1 MSSFRRRG
9 IAVARCIAFLLPV
22 LAHGADDLDE
32 VTITA
37 SPLGHGDSLATL
49 VESVDRDELV
59 RRGAASLGD
68 ALSNVPGVS
77 ASGFAAGASRPIIR
91 GLDSSRVRILE
102 NGIGSFDVADIGPD
116 HGTPIDP
123 LSADRI
129 EIVRGA
135 GTLRYGS
142 QAIGGV
148 VNTINGRVPVML
160 DADPLRGE
168 ASAAWGSAADSREG
182 AGRIDGHTGTFAWHG
197 DGFLRRTE
205 DYDTPLGTQQGSWFD
220 GKGGS
225 LGAGFVGD
233 AGRAGAAI
241 VRYDAKYGLPN
252 GDSYI
257 DMRQDKLLVRGA
269 RDLGWGPLSSVTLDA
284 GYADYEH
291 AERESDGTPV
301 ATFLDEEWE
310 ARAEALFARVGPFD
324 SSAIGAQFH
333 RRRFA
338 ARGEAADYLQPTLS
352 ESAAVFAF
360 GESALRDHLSLQL
373 GARVEST
380 SIDGRVGTPDRLARD
395 FTPASGSVSL
405 VYTPE
410 EALQFGATIASSAR
424 APAQT
429 ELFAQGP
436 HDGSRTFETGD
447 ADLGLERANAAELTA
462 HWRGETTH
470 VEAALWGSRFS
481 GFIYGAFTGR
491 TCDDEGRCEVGDAGD
506 LRELVYG
513 QRDARFRGAELSVE
527 QQLGYVGAGRLKLRA
542 QGDLVRAGFPDGGG
556 NVPRIPP
563 WKLAGTLAWESAL
576 VDAEA
581 TLRHAGRQDRP
592 GELDTPTPGWTSLDA
607 QLAFHPGSAD
617 ALEFALIGRNL
628 TDTRQRNA
636 ASFTK
641 DEVLMPGRDV
651 RLLVRARF

>member
-91 GLDSSRVRILE
+91 GLDSSRVRIL
-102 NGIGSFDVADIGPD
+102 
-116 HGTPIDP
+116 
-123 LSADRI
+123 

-352 ESAAVFAF
+352 
-360 GESALRDHLSLQL
+360 
-373 GARVEST
+373 
-380 SIDGRVGTPDRLARD
+380 
-395 FTPASGSVSL
+395 
-405 VYTPE
+405 
-410 EALQFGATIASSAR
+410 
-424 APAQT
+424 
-429 ELFAQGP
+429 
-436 HDGSRTFETGD
+436 
-447 ADLGLERANAAELTA
+447 
-462 HWRGETTH
+462 
-470 VEAALWGSRFS
+470 
-481 GFIYGAFTGR
+481 
-491 TCDDEGRCEVGDAGD
+491 
-506 LRELVYG
+506 
-513 QRDARFRGAELSVE
+513 
-527 QQLGYVGAGRLKLRA
+527 
-542 QGDLVRAGFPDGGG
+542 
-556 NVPRIPP
+556 
-563 WKLAGTLAWESAL
+563 
-576 VDAEA
+576 
-581 TLRHAGRQDRP
+581 
-592 GELDTPTPGWTSLDA
+592 
-607 QLAFHPGSAD
+607 
-617 ALEFALIGRNL
+617 
-628 TDTRQRNA
+628 
-636 ASFTK
+636 
-641 DEVLMPGRDV
+641 
-651 RLLVRARF
+651 